1 MKLTI
6 IIPAFNEE
14 TSISEVIRAIKK
26 NGYENIIVVDDGS
39 SDLTLQT
46 AKKAGAVTYKHAIN
60 CGVGAALNTGFSA
73 PESKNADI
81 IVTLDGDGQHHAH
94 DIEKIIAPILANE
107 AQVVIGSRF
116 LNKTQNKSIP
126 KIRHFYN
133 KIANFI
139 SFLLSGIWLTDSQS
153 GFRAFSSHALKKIKI
168 DTAGYD
174 FLTDMNRE
182 IGIKKLRVKEVPIS
196 VTYSE
201 YSLKK
206 GQNFSTGIET
216 FAKLII
222 KSLLR

>member
-1 MKLTI
+1 MKITI

-14 TSISEVIRAIKK
+14 TSIFEVVKTIKK
-26 NGYENIIVVDDGS
+26 AGYEKVIVIDDGS
-39 SDLTLQT
+39 GDLTAET
-46 AKKAGAVTYKHAIN
+46 AKKAGAITYKHAIN

-73 PESKNADI
+73 PEALNSDI
-81 IVTLDGDGQHHAH
+81 IVTFDADGQHHAQ
-94 DIEKIIAPILANE
+94 DIEKIIAPIKTAE
-107 AQVVIGSRF
+107 ADVVIGSRF
-116 LNKTQNKSIP
+116 LDKIKKKSIP
-126 KIRHFYN
+126 KIRIFYN

-139 SFLLSGIWLTDSQS
+139 SFLLSGIRLTDSQS
-153 GFRAFSSHALKKIKI
+153 GFRAFSSHALEKIKI
-168 DTAGYD
+168 STAGYD